1 MNAEPLSRRTLI
13 AGAASVAAAA
23 AAPGSLAA
31 QQAPTTQQERVVK
44 NGRIRQSVCQW
55 CFGRIPLEELAG
67 AAKAMGLESI
77 EILGPEAFPTLQE
90 HGLSCAM
97 TNSHGIPKG
106 INDPANHEACLEA
119 ITAAIDATADAG
131 FPNVI
136 TFSGNRNGM
145 ADSVGLDNCVA
156 ALKQVVGHAEQ
167 KGVTICMELL
177 NSKVNHADYMADNMP
192 WLVELVD
199 RVASDRFKILYDIY
213 HAQVMEGDVI
223 RTIRDYHEHIGH
235 YHTAG
240 NPGRN
245 ELDDNQELYY
255 PAIMRAILETGYTG
269 IVGQEFIPKS
279 SDKLAALAHGV
290 SVCDV

>member
-1 MNAEPLSRRTLI
+1 GMPDSE
-13 AGAASVAAAA
+13 
-23 AAPGSLAA
+23 
-31 QQAPTTQQERVVK
+31 
-44 NGRIRQSVCQW
+44 
-55 CFGRIPLEELAG
+55 
-67 AAKAMGLESI
+67 GLE
-77 EILGPEAFPTLQE
+77 
-90 HGLSCAM
+90 
-97 TNSHGIPKG
+97 
-106 INDPANHEACLEA
+106 
-119 ITAAIDATADAG
+119 
-131 FPNVI
+131 
-136 TFSGNRNGM
+136 
-145 ADSVGLDNCVA
+145 NCVT
-156 ALKQVVGHAEQ
+156 ALKQIVGHAEQ

-199 RVASDRFKILYDIY
+199 RVGSDRFKILYDIY

-223 RTIRDYHEHIGH
+223 RTIRDYHQHIGH

-245 ELDDNQELYY
+245 ELDENQELFY

>member
-13 AGAASVAAAA
+13 AGAAAVAAASATPA
-23 AAPGSLAA
+23 ALGA
-31 QQAPTTQQERVVK
+31 QHERVIR
-44 NGRIRQSVCQW
+44 NGRIRQSVCKW
-55 CFGRIPLEELAG
+55 CYGSIPLEELA
-67 AAKAMGLESI
+67 AAASGMGLESI
-77 EILGPEAFPTLQE
+77 EILGPDAFPTLQE

-97 TNSHGIPKG
+97 TNSHGITEG

-119 ITAAIDATADAG
+119 ITAAIDATAEAG

-145 ADSVGLDNCVA
+145 LDSEGLENCVT
-156 ALKQVVGHAEQ
+156 ALKQIVGHAEQ

-223 RTIRDYHEHIGH
+223 RTIRDYHGHIGH

-245 ELDDNQELYY
+245 ELDEDQELYY

-290 SVCDV
+290 QVCDV

>member
-23 AAPGSLAA
+23 AAPGALSA
-31 QQAPTTQQERVVK
+31 QQERVVK

-55 CFGRIPLEELAG
+55 CFGRIPLEELAA

-119 ITAAIDATADAG
+119 ITVAIDATADAG

-156 ALKQVVGHAEQ
+156 ALKQIVGHAER

-199 RVASDRFKILYDIY
+199 RVASDRFRILYDIY

-245 ELDDNQELYY
+245 ELDDDQELYY

>member
-13 AGAASVAAAA
+13 AGAAAAAA
-23 AAPGSLAA
+23 ASAAPSGLAA
-31 QQAPTTQQERVVK
+31 QQERVIQS
-44 NGRIRQSVCQW
+44 GRIRQSVCKW
-55 CFGRIPLEELAG
+55 CYGSIPLDDLAV
-67 AAKAMGLESI
+67 ASKAMGLESI
-77 EILGPEAFPTLQE
+77 EILDPSDFPTLQE

-97 TNSHGIPKG
+97 TNSHGITSG

-136 TFSGNRNGM
+136 TFSGNRSGM
-145 ADSVGLDNCVA
+145 ADSVGLENCVA
-156 ALKQVVGHAEQ
+156 ALKQVTGHAEQ

-177 NSKVNHADYMADNMP
+177 NSKVNHPDYMGDNMP

-199 RVASDRFKILYDIY
+199 RVGSDRFKILYDIY

-245 ELDDNQELYY
+245 ELDDDQELYY

-269 IVGQEFIPKS
+269 IVGQEFIPKGE
-279 SDKLAALAHGV
+279 DKLAALAHGV

>member
-23 AAPGSLAA
+23 AAPGALAA
-31 QQAPTTQQERVVK
+31 QQERVIK

-55 CFGRIPLEELAG
+55 CFGRIPLEELAA

-119 ITAAIDATADAG
+119 IKTGIDATAEAG

-269 IVGQEFIPKS
+269 IVGQEFIPKGE
-279 SDKLAALAHGV
+279 DKLAALAHGV
-290 SVCDV
+290 QVCDV

>member
-1 MNAEPLSRRTLI
+1 MNPESLSRRTLI

-23 AAPGSLAA
+23 AI
-31 QQAPTTQQERVVK
+31 PTAVPAQQERVIT

-55 CFGRIPLEELAG
+55 CYGRIPLEELAG
-67 AAKAMGLESI
+67 AASAMGLESI
-77 EILGPEAFPTLQE
+77 EILGPEAFPTLRE

-97 TNSHGIPKG
+97 TNSHGITEG
-106 INDPANHEACLEA
+106 INDSANHEACLEA
-119 ITAAIDATADAG
+119 ITTAIDATAEAG

-136 TFSGNRNGM
+136 TFSGNRDGM
-145 ADSVGLDNCVA
+145 PDSEGLENCVT
-156 ALKQVVGHAEQ
+156 ALKQIVGHAER

-223 RTIRDYHEHIGH
+223 RTIRDHHEHIGH

-245 ELDDNQELYY
+245 ELDDDQELYY
-255 PAIMRAILETGYTG
+255 PAIMRAILETGYAG
-269 IVGQEFIPKS
+269 IVGQEFIPKGE
-279 SDKLAALAHGV
+279 DKLAALAHGV
-290 SVCDV
+290 RVCDV

>member
-23 AAPGSLAA
+23 AAPAGVAA
-31 QQAPTTQQERVVK
+31 QQERVIK
-44 NGRIRQSVCQW
+44 NGRIRQSVCRW
-55 CFGRIPLEELAG
+55 CYGRMPLEELAV
-67 AAKAMGLESI
+67 ASKAMGLESV
-77 EILGPEAFPTLQE
+77 EILDASDFPTIQK

-97 TNSHGIPKG
+97 TNSHGITEG
-106 INDPANHEACLEA
+106 INDPANHEACLDA
-119 ITAAIDATADAG
+119 IRTSIDASAEAG

-145 ADSVGLDNCVA
+145 ADSTGLEHCA
-156 ALKQVVGHAEQ
+156 EALGRIVGHAEQ

-192 WLVELVD
+192 WLVELVN
-199 RVASDRFKILYDIY
+199 RVGSDNFRILYDIY
-213 HAQVMEGDVI
+213 HAQIMEGDVI
-223 RTIRDYHEHIGH
+223 RTIRDHHQHIGH

-240 NPGRN
+240 TPGRN
-245 ELDDNQELYY
+245 ELDDDQELYY

-269 IVGQEFIPKS
+269 VVGQEFIPKS
-279 SDKLAALAHGV
+279 EDKLAALAHGV
-290 SVCDV
+290 RVCDV

>member
-13 AGAASVAAAA
+13 AGAAAVAAAS
-23 AAPGSLAA
+23 AAPAALPA
-31 QQAPTTQQERVVK
+31 QQEQVIK
-44 NGRIRQSVCQW
+44 NGRIRQSVCAW
-55 CFGRIPLEELAG
+55 CYSSIPLDELAA
-67 AAKAMGLESI
+67 AAKAMGLESV
-77 EILGPEAFPTLQE
+77 EIIGPAAFPTIQKY
-90 HGLSCAM
+90 GLSCAM
-97 TNSHGIPKG
+97 TNSHGITEG

-119 ITAAIDATADAG
+119 IRSSIDAAAEAG

-145 ADSVGLDNCVA
+145 ADSVGLDNCA
-156 ALKQVVGHAEQ
+156 QALKQIVGHAEQ

-199 RVASDRFKILYDIY
+199 RVGSDRFKILYDIY
-213 HAQVMEGDVI
+213 HAQIMEGDVI
-223 RTIRDYHEHIGH
+223 RTIRDYHQHIGH

-269 IVGQEFIPKS
+269 IVGQEFIPKG

-290 SVCDV
+290 QVCDV

>member
-13 AGAASVAAAA
+13 AGAAAAAA
-23 AAPGSLAA
+23 ASAAPSGLAA
-31 QQAPTTQQERVVK
+31 RQERVIQS
-44 NGRIRQSVCQW
+44 GRIRQSVCKW
-55 CFGRIPLEELAG
+55 CYGSIPLDDLAV
-67 AAKAMGLESI
+67 ASKAMGLESI
-77 EILGPEAFPTLQE
+77 EILDPSDFPTLQE

-97 TNSHGIPKG
+97 TNSHGITSG

-136 TFSGNRNGM
+136 TFSGNRSGM
-145 ADSVGLDNCVA
+145 ADSVGLENCVA
-156 ALKQVVGHAEQ
+156 ALKQVTGHAEQ

-177 NSKVNHADYMADNMP
+177 NSKVNHPDYMGDNMP

-199 RVASDRFKILYDIY
+199 RVGSDRFKILYDIY

-245 ELDDNQELYY
+245 ELDDDQELYY

-269 IVGQEFIPKS
+269 IVGQEFIPKGE
-279 SDKLAALAHGV
+279 DKLAALAHGV

>member
-1 MNAEPLSRRTLI
+1 MTTESLSRRTLL
-13 AGAASVAAAA
+13 AGAASAATVAALPPRLGALP
-23 AAPGSLAA
+23 APVI
-31 QQAPTTQQERVVK
+31 T
-44 NGRIRQSVCQW
+44 NGRVRQSVCRW
-55 CFGRIPLEELAG
+55 CYNSIPLDELAA
-67 AAKAMGLESI
+67 AAKAMGLESV
-77 EILGPEAFPTLQE
+77 EIIGPDEFPVIQR

-97 TNSHGIPKG
+97 VNSHGISQG
-106 INDPANHEACLEA
+106 LNDQANHEACLEA
-119 ITAAIDATADAG
+119 IGAGIDAAADAG

-136 TFSGNRNGM
+136 TFSGNRGEM
-145 ADSVGLDNCVA
+145 SDSEGLANCAA
-156 ALKQVVGHAEQ
+156 ALRQIVGHAEA

-177 NSKVNHADYMADNMP
+177 NSKVDHADYMADNMP
-192 WLVELVD
+192 WLVRLVD

-223 RTIRDYHEHIGH
+223 RTLRDHHEHIGH

-245 ELDDNQELYY
+245 ELDENQELFY
-255 PAIMRAILETGYTG
+255 PAIMRAILDTGYAG
-269 IVGQEFIPKS
+269 LVGQEFIPKS

>member
-1 MNAEPLSRRTLI
+1 MNTESLSRRTLI

-23 AAPGSLAA
+23 AV
-31 QQAPTTQQERVVK
+31 PTATSAQQERVIT

-55 CFGRIPLEELAG
+55 CYGRIPLEELA
-67 AAKAMGLESI
+67 AAASAMGLESI
-77 EILGPEAFPTLQE
+77 EILGPEAFPTLQK

-97 TNSHGIPKG
+97 TNSHGIAEG

-119 ITAAIDATADAG
+119 ITAAIDATAEAG

-145 ADSVGLDNCVA
+145 PDGEGLENCVT

-192 WLVELVD
+192 WRTGRGPGAVLPGDHARDPGD
-199 RVASDRFKILYDIY
+199 RLHGHRGPGIHPQERRQARCPGAWRERVRRVKKSEADASRVLPEGRRGRRR
-213 HAQVMEGDVI
+213 AQWVTA
-223 RTIRDYHEHIGH
+223 RTE
-235 YHTAG
+235 
-240 NPGRN
+240 
-245 ELDDNQELYY
+245 
-255 PAIMRAILETGYTG
+255 
-269 IVGQEFIPKS
+269 
-279 SDKLAALAHGV
+279 SDP
-290 SVCDV
+290 

>member
-23 AAPGSLAA
+23 AAPAALAA
-31 QQAPTTQQERVVK
+31 QQERVIR
-44 NGRIRQSVCQW
+44 NGRIRQSVCKW
-55 CFGRIPLEELAG
+55 CYGRMPLEELA
-67 AAKAMGLESI
+67 AASKAMGLESV
-77 EILGPEAFPTLQE
+77 EILDATDFPTLQE
-90 HGLSCAM
+90 YGLSCAM

-106 INDPANHEACLEA
+106 LNDPANHEACLEA
-119 ITAAIDATADAG
+119 IKTSIDATAEAG

-136 TFSGNRNGM
+136 TFSGNRDGM
-145 ADSVGLDNCVA
+145 PDSEGLENCVT
-156 ALKQVVGHAEQ
+156 ALKQITGHAEH

-199 RVASDRFKILYDIY
+199 RVGSDRFKILYDIY

-245 ELDDNQELYY
+245 ELDEDQELYY
-255 PAIMRAILETGYTG
+255 PAIMRAILETGYKG
-269 IVGQEFIPKS
+269 IVGQEFIPKGE
-279 SDKLAALAHGV
+279 DKLAALAHGV
-290 SVCDV
+290 RVCDV

>member
-13 AGAASVAAAA
+13 AGAAAVAAAS
-23 AAPGSLAA
+23 AAPAALPA
-31 QQAPTTQQERVVK
+31 QQEQVIK
-44 NGRIRQSVCQW
+44 NGRIRQSVCAW
-55 CFGRIPLEELAG
+55 CYSSIPLDELAA
-67 AAKAMGLESI
+67 AAKAMGLESV
-77 EILGPEAFPTLQE
+77 EIIGPAAFPTIQKY
-90 HGLSCAM
+90 GLSCAM
-97 TNSHGIPKG
+97 TNSHGITEG
-106 INDPANHEACLEA
+106 VNDPANHEACLEA
-119 ITAAIDATADAG
+119 IRSSIDAAAEAG

-145 ADSVGLDNCVA
+145 ADSVGLDNCVQ
-156 ALKQVVGHAEQ
+156 ALKQIVGHAEQ

-199 RVASDRFKILYDIY
+199 RVSSDRFKILYDIY
-213 HAQVMEGDVI
+213 HAQIMEGDVI
-223 RTIRDYHEHIGH
+223 RTIRDYHQHIGH

-269 IVGQEFIPKS
+269 IVGQEFIPKGE
-279 SDKLAALAHGV
+279 DKLAALAHGV
-290 SVCDV
+290 QVCDV

>member
-23 AAPGSLAA
+23 AAPGSLTA
-31 QQAPTTQQERVVK
+31 QQERVIK

-55 CFGRIPLEELAG
+55 CFGRIPLEELAA

-119 ITAAIDATADAG
+119 IKTGIDATAEAG

-269 IVGQEFIPKS
+269 IVGQEFIPKGE
-279 SDKLAALAHGV
+279 DKLAALAHGV

>member
-1 MNAEPLSRRTLI
+1 MKTESLSRRTLI
-13 AGAASVAAAA
+13 AGAAAVAATS
-23 AAPGSLAA
+23 AAPAALAA
-31 QQAPTTQQERVVK
+31 QQERVIQ
-44 NGRIRQSVCQW
+44 NGRIRQSVCKW
-55 CFGRIPLEELAG
+55 CYGSMPLAELA
-67 AAKAMGLESI
+67 AASKAMGLESV
-77 EILGPEAFPTLQE
+77 EILDAKDFPAIQE
-90 HGLSCAM
+90 HGLICAM
-97 TNSHGIPKG
+97 TNSHGITEG
-106 INDPANHEACLEA
+106 LNDPANHEACLEA
-119 ITAAIDATADAG
+119 IEASIDATAEAG

-145 ADSVGLDNCVA
+145 PDNEGLENCVA
-156 ALKQVVGHAEQ
+156 ALKQIVGHAER

-199 RVASDRFKILYDIY
+199 RVGSDRFRILYDIY

-223 RTIRDYHEHIGH
+223 RTIRDHHEHIGH

-245 ELDDNQELYY
+245 ELDEDQELYY

-269 IVGQEFIPKS
+269 IVGQEFVPKGE
-279 SDKLAALAHGV
+279 DKLAALAHGV

>member
-1 MNAEPLSRRTLI
+1 MTAEPLSRRTLI

-23 AAPGSLAA
+23 AAPAALAA
-31 QQAPTTQQERVVK
+31 QQERVIE
-44 NGRIRQSVCQW
+44 NGRIRQSVCRW
-55 CFGRIPLEELAG
+55 CYGRMPLEELA
-67 AAKAMGLESI
+67 AASKAMGLESV
-77 EILGPEAFPTLQE
+77 EILDASDFPVIQE

-106 INDPANHEACLEA
+106 LNDPANHEDCLTAIEA
-119 ITAAIDATADAG
+119 SIDATAEAG

-145 ADSVGLDNCVA
+145 PDAEGLENCVS
-156 ALKQVVGHAEQ
+156 ALKQIVGHAER

-177 NSKVNHADYMADNMP
+177 NSKVNHADYMADNTP

-199 RVASDRFKILYDIY
+199 RVGSDRFKILYDIY

-223 RTIRDYHEHIGH
+223 RTIRDFHEHIGH

-245 ELDDNQELYY
+245 ELDEDQELYY
-255 PAIMRAILETGYTG
+255 PAIMRAILETGYDG
-269 IVGQEFIPKS
+269 IVGQEFIPKGE
-279 SDKLAALAHGV
+279 DKLAALAHGV

>member
-13 AGAASVAAAA
+13 AGAAAVAAAS
-23 AAPGSLAA
+23 AAPAALPA
-31 QQAPTTQQERVVK
+31 QQEQVIK
-44 NGRIRQSVCQW
+44 NGRIRQSVCAW
-55 CFGRIPLEELAG
+55 CYSSIPLDELAA
-67 AAKAMGLESI
+67 AAKAMGLESV
-77 EILGPEAFPTLQE
+77 EIIGPAAFPTIQKY
-90 HGLSCAM
+90 GLSCAM
-97 TNSHGIPKG
+97 TNSHGITEG
-106 INDPANHEACLEA
+106 INDPANHEACLGA
-119 ITAAIDATADAG
+119 IRSSIDAAAEAG

-145 ADSVGLDNCVA
+145 ADSVGLDNCA
-156 ALKQVVGHAEQ
+156 QALKKIVGHAEQ

-199 RVASDRFKILYDIY
+199 RVGCDRFKILYDIY
-213 HAQVMEGDVI
+213 HAQIMEGDVI
-223 RTIRDYHEHIGH
+223 RTIRDYHQHIGH

-269 IVGQEFIPKS
+269 IVGQEFIPKGE
-279 SDKLAALAHGV
+279 DKLAALAHGV
-290 SVCDV
+290 QVCDV

>member
-1 MNAEPLSRRTLI
+1 MNPESLSRRTLI

-23 AAPGSLAA
+23 AVP
-31 QQAPTTQQERVVK
+31 QAMPAQQERAVR

-55 CFGRIPLEELAG
+55 CYGRMPLEELA
-67 AAKAMGLESI
+67 AAVSAMGLESI
-77 EILGPEAFPTLQE
+77 EILGPEAFPTLRK

-97 TNSHGIPKG
+97 TNSHGIAAG
-106 INDPANHEACLEA
+106 LNDPANHEACLEA
-119 ITAAIDATADAG
+119 IGAGIDAAAEAG

-145 ADSVGLDNCVA
+145 SDSEGLENCVT
-156 ALKQVVGHAEQ
+156 ALRQIVGRAER

-177 NSKVNHADYMADNMP
+177 NSRVDHADYMADNMP
-192 WLVELVD
+192 WLVDLVD
-199 RVASDRFKILYDIY
+199 RVGSDRFRILYDIY

-223 RTIRDYHEHIGH
+223 RTIRNHHQHIGH

-245 ELDDNQELYY
+245 ELDENQELYY

-269 IVGQEFIPKS
+269 IVGQEFIPRS
-279 SDKLAALAHGV
+279 SDQLAALAHGV

>member
-1 MNAEPLSRRTLI
+1 MNAESLSRRTLI
-13 AGAASVAAAA
+13 AGAAAVAAAS
-23 AAPGSLAA
+23 AAPATVAA
-31 QQAPTTQQERVVK
+31 QQERVIR
-44 NGRIRQSVCQW
+44 NGRIRQSVCKW
-55 CFGRIPLEELAG
+55 CYGSMPLEELA
-67 AAKAMGLESI
+67 AASKAMGLESI
-77 EILGPEAFPTLQE
+77 EILDAKDFPTLRK

-97 TNSHGIPKG
+97 TNSHGIPRG
-106 INDPANHEACLEA
+106 LNDPANHEACLQA
-119 ITAAIDATADAG
+119 IEAAIDAAAEAG

-145 ADSVGLDNCVA
+145 ADSVGLENCVT
-156 ALKQVVGHAEQ
+156 ALRQIVGHAER

-177 NSKVNHADYMADNMP
+177 NSRVDHADYMADNMP
-192 WLVELVD
+192 WLVDLVD
-199 RVASDRFKILYDIY
+199 RVGSDHFRILYDIY

-223 RTIRDYHEHIGH
+223 RTIRDYHGHIGH

-245 ELDDNQELYY
+245 ELDENQELYY

>member
-13 AGAASVAAAA
+13 AGAAAVAAAS
-23 AAPGSLAA
+23 AAPSGIAA
-31 QQAPTTQQERVVK
+31 QQERVIK
-44 NGRIRQSVCQW
+44 NGRIRQSVCRW
-55 CFGRIPLEELAG
+55 CYGRMPLDELA
-67 AAKAMGLESI
+67 AASKAMGLESV
-77 EILGPEAFPTLQE
+77 EIIGADDFPTIQKY
-90 HGLSCAM
+90 GLSCAM
-97 TNSHGIPKG
+97 TNSHGITEG
-106 INDPANHEACLEA
+106 VNDPANHEACLGA
-119 ITAAIDATADAG
+119 IRASIDAAAEAG

-156 ALKQVVGHAEQ
+156 ALKQIVGHAEN

-199 RVASDRFKILYDIY
+199 RVGSDRFRILYAIS
-213 HAQVMEGDVI
+213 HAPIMEGDVI
-223 RTIRDYHEHIGH
+223 RTIRDHHQHIGH

-269 IVGQEFIPKS
+269 IVGQEFIPKGE
-279 SDKLAALAHGV
+279 DKLAALAHGV
-290 SVCDV
+290 QVCDV

>member
-1 MNAEPLSRRTLI
+1 MNAEPLTRRTLI

-23 AAPGSLAA
+23 AAPGALSA
-31 QQAPTTQQERVVK
+31 QQERVVK

-55 CFGRIPLEELAG
+55 CFGRIPLEELAA

-119 ITAAIDATADAG
+119 ITVAIDATADAG

-156 ALKQVVGHAEQ
+156 ALKQIVGHAER

-199 RVASDRFKILYDIY
+199 RVASDRFRILYDIY

-245 ELDDNQELYY
+245 ELDDDQELYY

>member
-1 MNAEPLSRRTLI
+1 MNPESLSRRTLI

-23 AAPGSLAA
+23 AV
-31 QQAPTTQQERVVK
+31 PTAVSAQQERVIK

-55 CFGRIPLEELAG
+55 CYGRIPLEELA
-67 AAKAMGLESI
+67 AAASAMGLESI
-77 EILGPEAFPTLQE
+77 EILGPEAFPTLRE
-90 HGLSCAM
+90 HGLICAM
-97 TNSHGIPKG
+97 TNSHGITEG

-119 ITAAIDATADAG
+119 ITTAIDATAEAG

-136 TFSGNRNGM
+136 TFSGNRDGM
-145 ADSVGLDNCVA
+145 PDSDGLENCVT
-156 ALKQVVGHAEQ
+156 ALKQVVDHAEQ

-177 NSKVNHADYMADNMP
+177 NSKVNHPDYMADNMP

-199 RVASDRFKILYDIY
+199 RVGSDRFKILYDIY

-245 ELDDNQELYY
+245 ELDEDQELYY

-269 IVGQEFIPKS
+269 IVGQEFVPRGE
-279 SDKLAALAHGV
+279 DKLAALAHGV
-290 SVCDV
+290 QVCDV

>member
-13 AGAASVAAAA
+13 AGAAAAAA
-23 AAPGSLAA
+23 ASAAPSGLAA
-31 QQAPTTQQERVVK
+31 QQERVIQS
-44 NGRIRQSVCQW
+44 GRIRQSVCKW
-55 CFGRIPLEELAG
+55 CYGSIPLDDLAV
-67 AAKAMGLESI
+67 ASKAMGLESI
-77 EILGPEAFPTLQE
+77 EILDPSDFPTLQE

-97 TNSHGIPKG
+97 TNSHGITSG

-136 TFSGNRNGM
+136 TFSGNRAGM
-145 ADSVGLDNCVA
+145 ADSVGLENCVA

-177 NSKVNHADYMADNMP
+177 NSKVNHPDYMGDNMP

-213 HAQVMEGDVI
+213 HAQVMDGDVI

-245 ELDDNQELYY
+245 ELDDDQELYY

-269 IVGQEFIPKS
+269 IVGQEFIPKGE
-279 SDKLAALAHGV
+279 DKLAALAHGV
-290 SVCDV
+290 QVCDV

>member
-23 AAPGSLAA
+23 AAPGSLTA
-31 QQAPTTQQERVVK
+31 QQERVIK

-55 CFGRIPLEELAG
+55 CFGRIPLEELAA

-119 ITAAIDATADAG
+119 IKTGIDATAEAG

-145 ADSVGLDNCVA
+145 ADSVGLENCVT
-156 ALKQVVGHAEQ
+156 ALKQIVGHAEQ

>member
-1 MNAEPLSRRTLI
+1 MNAQPLSRRTLI

-23 AAPGSLAA
+23 AAPATLAA
-31 QQAPTTQQERVVK
+31 QQEKVIE
-44 NGRIRQSVCQW
+44 NGRIRQSVCRW
-55 CFGRIPLEELAG
+55 CYGSMPLDELA
-67 AAKAMGLESI
+67 AASKAMGLESV
-77 EILGPEAFPTLQE
+77 EILDASDFPTIQE

-97 TNSHGIPKG
+97 TNSHGIANG
-106 INDPANHEACLEA
+106 INDPANHEACLDA
-119 ITAAIDATADAG
+119 IRTSIDATAEAG

-145 ADSVGLDNCVA
+145 ADSVGLENCVA
-156 ALKQVVGHAEQ
+156 ALKQIVGHAEQ

-199 RVASDRFKILYDIY
+199 RVGSDRFKILYDIY

-223 RTIRDYHEHIGH
+223 RTIRDHHQHIGH

-245 ELDDNQELYY
+245 ELDDDQELYY

>member
-1 MNAEPLSRRTLI
+1 MNTESLSRRTLI
-13 AGAASVAAAA
+13 AGAASAAAAA
-23 AAPGSLAA
+23 AAPGALAA
-31 QQAPTTQQERVVK
+31 QQERVIR

-55 CFGRIPLEELAG
+55 CYGRIPLRELA
-67 AAKAMGLESI
+67 AAARAMGLESI
-77 EILGPEAFPTLQE
+77 EILGPEAFPTLKE
-90 HGLSCAM
+90 YGLSCAM

-119 ITAAIDATADAG
+119 IAAAIDATAEAG

-136 TFSGNRNGM
+136 TFSGNRDGM
-145 ADSVGLDNCVA
+145 PDSEGLENCVT
-156 ALKQVVGHAEQ
+156 ALKQIVGHAEQ

-199 RVASDRFKILYDIY
+199 RVASNRFKILYDIY

-245 ELDDNQELYY
+245 ELDEDQELYY

-290 SVCDV
+290 GVCDV

>member
-13 AGAASVAAAA
+13 AGAAAVAAAS
-23 AAPGSLAA
+23 AAPAALPA
-31 QQAPTTQQERVVK
+31 QQEQVIK
-44 NGRIRQSVCQW
+44 NGRIRQSVCAW
-55 CFGRIPLEELAG
+55 CYSSIPLDELAA
-67 AAKAMGLESI
+67 AAKAMGLESV
-77 EILGPEAFPTLQE
+77 EIIGPAAFPTIQKY
-90 HGLSCAM
+90 GLSCAM
-97 TNSHGIPKG
+97 TNSHGITEG
-106 INDPANHEACLEA
+106 VNDPANHEACLEA
-119 ITAAIDATADAG
+119 IRSSIDAAAEAG

-145 ADSVGLDNCVA
+145 ADSVGLDNCA
-156 ALKQVVGHAEQ
+156 QALKQIAGHAEQ

-199 RVASDRFKILYDIY
+199 RVGSDRFKILYDIY
-213 HAQVMEGDVI
+213 HAQIMEGDVI
-223 RTIRDYHEHIGH
+223 RTIRDYHQHIGH

-269 IVGQEFIPKS
+269 IVGQEFIPKGE
-279 SDKLAALAHGV
+279 DKLAALAHGV
-290 SVCDV
+290 QVCDV

>member
-13 AGAASVAAAA
+13 AGVASVAAAA
-23 AAPGSLAA
+23 AAPAA
-31 QQAPTTQQERVVK
+31 LPAQQERVIK
-44 NGRIRQSVCQW
+44 NGRIRQSVCAW
-55 CFGRIPLEELAG
+55 CYSGIPLDELAA
-67 AAKAMGLESI
+67 AAKAMGLESV
-77 EILGPEAFPTLQE
+77 EIIGPAAFPTIQKY
-90 HGLSCAM
+90 GLSCAM
-97 TNSHGIPKG
+97 TNSHGITEG
-106 INDPANHEACLEA
+106 VNDPANHEACLEA
-119 ITAAIDATADAG
+119 IRAGIDAAAEAG

-145 ADSVGLDNCVA
+145 ADSEGLDNCA
-156 ALKQVVGHAEQ
+156 QALKQIVGHAEQ

-199 RVASDRFKILYDIY
+199 RVGSDRFKILYDIY
-213 HAQVMEGDVI
+213 HAQIMEGDVI
-223 RTIRDYHEHIGH
+223 RTIRDHHQHIGH

-269 IVGQEFIPKS
+269 IVGQEFIPKGE
-279 SDKLAALAHGV
+279 DKLAALAHGV
-290 SVCDV
+290 QVCDV

>member
-1 MNAEPLSRRTLI
+1 MNPEILSRRTLI

-23 AAPGSLAA
+23 AV
-31 QQAPTTQQERVVK
+31 PTAVPAQQERVIR

-55 CFGRIPLEELAG
+55 CYGRIPLEELA
-67 AAKAMGLESI
+67 AAASAMGLESI
-77 EILGPEAFPTLQE
+77 EILGPEAFPTLRE
-90 HGLSCAM
+90 HGLICAM
-97 TNSHGIPKG
+97 TNSHGITEG

-119 ITAAIDATADAG
+119 ITAAIDATAEAG

-136 TFSGNRNGM
+136 TFSGNRGGM
-145 ADSVGLDNCVA
+145 AESEGLENCVT
-156 ALKQVVGHAEQ
+156 ALKQVIGHAER

-199 RVASDRFKILYDIY
+199 RVGSDRFRILYDIY

-245 ELDDNQELYY
+245 ELDEDQELYY

-269 IVGQEFIPKS
+269 IVGQEFIPKGE
-279 SDKLAALAHGV
+279 DKLAALAHGV
-290 SVCDV
+290 RVCDV